1 MTRFFTSLIVAV
13 WVSAIAL
20 IAIQNA
26 TPVSLQVLGLR
37 SVEIP
42 IGLVLAFSASL
53 GMVGMT
59 VVLGILQSARNL

>member
-1 MTRFFTSLIVAV
+1 MSRFFTSLIIAF

-26 TPVSLQVLGLR
+26 TPVSLRFLGLQ

-42 IGLVLAFSASL
+42 IGLIMAFSASL
-53 GMVGMT
+53 GMIGT
-59 VVLGILQSARNL
+59 ALVLGAWRVSRS

>member
-1 MTRFFTSLIVAV
+1 MSRFFTSLIIAF

-26 TPVSLQVLGLR
+26 TPVSLRFLGLQ

-42 IGLVLAFSASL
+42 IGLVIAFSASL
-53 GMVGMT
+53 GMIGT
-59 VVLGILQSARNL
+59 ALVLGAWRVSRS